1 MTDENNKVSPSGRD
15 EGGLRR
21 LEGAEQNSI
30 PTTKVERSAKFVK
43 TGFKIGGNY
52 IKHYSKKL
60 FNPDMDKSGLNE
72 DNAADIYQSL
82 SELKGSA
89 LKVAQMLSMDKNLL
103 PKAYVDKFTQSQYN
117 APPLSGPLIV
127 QTFRKYFG
135 KNPDQIFDKFN
146 IRSNNAASIGQVH
159 QAELNGKKLAVKIQY
174 PGVGESISSDLK
186 LIKPFAFRML
196 GMSEKELNVYMSEV
210 EERLLEET
218 DYELE
223 VRRSIEFSTACANLD
238 NVVFPIYYPELSSK
252 RIITMDWLEGKH
264 LKEFLATNPSQEL
277 RNQIGQALWDF
288 YNFQQHELRAVHA
301 DPHPGN
307 FLITPEGK
315 LGCID
320 FGCIKEMPEDFY
332 YPFFSLTSTNLLDN
346 KEETIKA
353 FRLLDMIRRDDTP
366 AQVEF
371 FYGQFKE
378 MISLFAMP
386 YIDDHFDFSQSEFFD
401 QLFAFGERL
410 SKMPEFKQARGVKHF
425 IYVNRTNFGLYNIL
439 HELKAKVKTD
449 TFKPHVVLEY

>member
-1 MTDENNKVSPSGRD
+1 MSDNTSK
-15 EGGLRR
+15 
-21 LEGAEQNSI
+21 EQNSI

-43 TGFKIGGNY
+43 TGIKIGGNY

-60 FNPDMDKSGLNE
+60 FNPDMDKSELNE
-72 DNAADIYQSL
+72 DNATDIYKSL

-103 PKAYVDKFTQSQYN
+103 PQAYVDKFTQSQYN

-127 QTFRKYFG
+127 QTFKKYFG
-135 KNPDQIFDKFN
+135 KTPDQIYDKFN
-146 IRSNNAASIGQVH
+146 IRSSNAASIGQVH

-174 PGVGESISSDLK
+174 PGVGDSISSDLK

-196 GMSEKELNVYMSEV
+196 GMSEKELDIYMREV

-223 VRRSIEFSTACANLD
+223 VRRSIEFSEACANLD
-238 NVVFPIYYPELSSK
+238 NIVFPQYYPELSSK

-264 LKEFLATNPSQEL
+264 LREYLATNPSQESRDL
-277 RNQIGQALWDF
+277 IGQALWDF

-307 FLITPEGK
+307 FMITTDGK
-315 LGCID
+315 LGAID
-320 FGCIKEMPEDFY
+320 FGCIKEMPDDFY
-332 YPFFSLTSTNLLDN
+332 YPFFSLTSTNLFDD

-353 FRLLDMIRRDDTP
+353 FRRLEMILPNDTP
-366 AQVEF
+366 AQIEF
-371 FYGQFKE
+371 YYTMFKH
-378 MISLFAMP
+378 MISLFAKP
-386 YIDDHFDFSQSEFFD
+386 YVTDLFDFGETAFFD
-401 QLFAFGERL
+401 ELFGFGEKV

-425 IYVNRTNFGLYNIL
+425 IYINRTNFGLYNIL
-439 HELKAKVKTD
+439 HELKARVKTD
-449 TFKPHVVLEY
+449 TYKPHVEVVV

>member
-1 MTDENNKVSPSGRD
+1 MSDNK
-15 EGGLRR
+15 
-21 LEGAEQNSI
+21 EQNSI
-30 PTTKVERSAKFVK
+30 PTSKVERSAKFIK
-43 TGFKIGGNY
+43 TGVKVGGNY

-60 FNPDMDKSGLNE
+60 FNPDLDRTELNE

-103 PKAYVDKFTQSQYN
+103 PQAYVDKFTQSQYN

-127 QTFRKYFG
+127 QTFKKYFG
-135 KNPDQIFDKFN
+135 KSPEQIYDKFN
-146 IRSNNAASIGQVH
+146 IRSSNAASIGQVH
-159 QAELNGKKLAVKIQY
+159 EAELNGKKLAVKIQY
-174 PGVGESISSDLK
+174 PGVGDSISSDLK
-186 LIKPFAFRML
+186 LVKPFAFRLL
-196 GMSEKELNVYMSEV
+196 GMSEKELDVYMREV

-223 VRRSIEFSTACANLD
+223 VRRSIEFSNACANLN
-238 NVVFPIYYPELSSK
+238 NVVFPTYYPELSGK

-264 LKEFLATNPSQEL
+264 LREFLATNPSQKL
-277 RNQIGQALWDF
+277 RDKIGQALWDF

-307 FLITPEGK
+307 FMITADEK
-315 LGCID
+315 LGVID
-320 FGCIKEMPEDFY
+320 FGCIKEMPDDFY
-332 YPFFSLTSTNLLDN
+332 YPFFSLTSTNLFEN

-353 FRLLDMIRRDDTP
+353 FRKLEMILPNDN
-366 AQVEF
+366 AGQIEF
-371 FYGQFKE
+371 YYTIYKQ
-378 MISLFAMP
+378 MISLFAKP
-386 YIDDHFDFSQSEFFD
+386 YIADTFDFGRTEFFD
-401 QLFAFGERL
+401 ELFGFGEKI

-449 TFKPHVVLEY
+449 TYKPHVVEHFEVDAV